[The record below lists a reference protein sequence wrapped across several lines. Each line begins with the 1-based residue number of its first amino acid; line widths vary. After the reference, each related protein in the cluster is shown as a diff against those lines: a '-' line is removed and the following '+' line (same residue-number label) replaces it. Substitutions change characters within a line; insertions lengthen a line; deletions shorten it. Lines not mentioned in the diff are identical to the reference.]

1 MNIVFMIGISLV
13 VFFLVF
19 TDELHFAQKNTRIAF
34 LEVEIQKI
42 KTGNTRASS
51 QEILNDMLSQYEKEL
66 AELKNSEQ

>member
-1 MNIVFMIGISLV
+1 MSKVI
-13 VFFLVF
+13 F
-19 TDELHFAQKNTRIAF
+19 TDEFHFAQKNSRIAF
-34 LEVEIQKI
+34 LEAEIQKI